1 MWNRIRQWWQAEGDL
16 AQLQGATDRMLKD
29 MGLEREGLRD
39 RVLGHEADPLAL
51 RPAPCACAPAGRM
64 VRP

>member
-1 MWNRIRQWWQAEGDL
+1 
-16 AQLQGATDRMLKD
+16 
-29 MGLEREGLRD
+29 MGLEREGLRN

-51 RPAPCACAPAGRM
+51 RPAPCTCAPAGRM